1 MGLVAGSSYC
11 TPPHWQEAAPLAILT
26 PVHHVSA
33 VEKLVSG
40 TSKGTHVCILH
51 THIIH
56 VYLPT
61 YLPAYPTCVH
71 TYVRTYIH
79 TSIHPYIHAC
89 PYLALPYITLLYIAL
104 HCMHCITSHSITTT
118 IYHLP
123 LTIAMHKHICI
134 YTYRYAYTRIA
145 NLRGRCI
152 IFEASNIGA
161 LCSILFS
168 LAKLAHS
175 KEIMRKMR
183 KNLLTF
189 ESLPQWMC
197 SNI

>member
-1 MGLVAGSSYC
+1 MFLVPGLHSFNLVHNKWSNGYCNRNFMGLVAGSSYC

-61 YLPAYPTCVH
+61 YLRTQHAYITYVH

-79 TSIHPYIHAC
+79 TSLHPCLSLPGLTLH
-89 PYLALPYITLLYIAL
+89 YLTV
-104 HCMHCITSHSITTT
+104 HCITLHALHYITFHYH
-118 IYHLP
+118 YHLP
-123 LTIAMHKHICI
+123 FTIDHCHA
-134 YTYRYAYTRIA
+134 
-145 NLRGRCI
+145 
-152 IFEASNIGA
+152 
-161 LCSILFS
+161 
-168 LAKLAHS
+168 
-175 KEIMRKMR
+175 
-183 KNLLTF
+183 
-189 ESLPQWMC
+189 
-197 SNI
+197 